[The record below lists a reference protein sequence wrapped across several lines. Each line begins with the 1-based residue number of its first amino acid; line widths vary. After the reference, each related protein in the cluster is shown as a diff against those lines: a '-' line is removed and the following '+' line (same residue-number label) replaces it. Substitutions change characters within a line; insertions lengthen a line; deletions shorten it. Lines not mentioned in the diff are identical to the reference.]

1 MEWNVFL
8 KKNKVWNLKESS
20 ITSES
25 VFNSRRK
32 IIKNLAIG
40 SLVVPSA
47 SLIPFTAFSS
57 FYPPI
62 TNNFYKVDRDLTKE
76 SLATTY
82 TNFYEFGSSKNIWRR
97 AAQLKT
103 DPWLLTIDG
112 LVNKPLTIDVNDL
125 LKKIGG
131 IEERVYRFRCV
142 EAWSMTVPWAGFP
155 VNKIISLVEP
165 KTDAKF
171 VKFETFFNPDIA
183 PGQKQ
188 KWYPWPYQE
197 GITVE
202 EAKND
207 LSFIATGIYGK
218 KLPNQNG
225 APLRLILPWK
235 YGFKSIK
242 SIVKIS
248 FVNKRPIGL
257 WEKLAPKEYGF
268 WANVNP
274 NIPHP
279 RWSQKSEQQLGVD
292 GRIPTVIYNGYGDH
306 VASMYNKLEKN
317 LQNNLF
323 R

>member
-1 MEWNVFL
+1 MFL

-25 VFNSRRK
+25 IFNKRRK

-218 KLPNQNG
+218 ELPNQNG

-292 GRIPTVIYNGYGDH
+292 GRIPTVIYNGYGDN
-306 VASMYNKLEKN
+306 VASMYNKLEKS

>member
-1 MEWNVFL
+1 MFIKRQKIWNI
-8 KKNKVWNLKESS
+8 KESS
-20 ITSES
+20 ITSEY
-25 VFNSRRK
+25 FFKSRRK
-32 IIKNLAIG
+32 ILKNLAVG
-40 SLVVPSA
+40 SLFVPST
-47 SLIPFTAFSS
+47 SLISFPAFSS
-57 FYPPI
+57 FYPPK
-62 TNNFYKVDRDLTKE
+62 TNNSYKVDREITKE

-97 AAQLKT
+97 ASQLKT

-112 LVNKPLTIDVNDL
+112 LVNKPITMDLNDL

-131 IEERVYRFRCV
+131 IEERIYRFRCV

-155 VNKIISLVEP
+155 LNKILALVEP

-171 VKFETFFNPDIA
+171 LKFETFFNPDIA

-188 KWYPWPYQE
+188 QWYPWPYQE
-197 GITVE
+197 GITIE
-202 EAKND
+202 EAQND
-207 LSFIATGIYGK
+207 LTFIATGIYGK
-218 KLPNQNG
+218 ELPNQNG
-225 APLRLILPWK
+225 APLRLVLPWK

-248 FVNKRPIGL
+248 FVNERPLGL

-274 NIPHP
+274 NVPHP
-279 RWSQKSEQQLGVD
+279 RWSQKSEQQLGMD
-292 GRIPTVIYNGYGDH
+292 GRIPTIIYNGYGDY
-306 VASMYNKLEKN
+306 VASMYKKLEKN
-317 LQNNLF
+317 LQDNLF

>member
-1 MEWNVFL
+1 M
-8 KKNKVWNLKESS
+8 
-20 ITSES
+20 
-25 VFNSRRK
+25 
-32 IIKNLAIG
+32 
-40 SLVVPSA
+40 
-47 SLIPFTAFSS
+47 
-57 FYPPI
+57 
-62 TNNFYKVDRDLTKE
+62 
-76 SLATTY
+76 
-82 TNFYEFGSSKNIWRR
+82 
-97 AAQLKT
+97 
-103 DPWLLTIDG
+103 
-112 LVNKPLTIDVNDL
+112 VNKPLTIDVNDL

-155 VNKIISLVEP
+155 FNKILSLVEP

-218 KLPNQNG
+218 ELPNQNG

-274 NIPHP
+274 NVPHP

-306 VASMYNKLEKN
+306 VASMYNKLEKS

>member
-1 MEWNVFL
+1 MFL

-47 SLIPFTAFSS
+47 SLIPFKAFSS

-62 TNNFYKVDRDLTKE
+62 TNNFYKVDRSLTKE

-155 VNKIISLVEP
+155 VNKILSLVEP

-279 RWSQKSEQQLGVD
+279 RWSQRSEQQLGVD

-306 VASMYNKLEKN
+306 VASMYNKLEKS

>member
-1 MEWNVFL
+1 MFL
-8 KKNKVWNLKESS
+8 KKNKIWNLKASS

-40 SLVVPSA
+40 SLAVPSA

-62 TNNFYKVDRDLTKE
+62 TNNSYKVDRVLTKE

-155 VNKIISLVEP
+155 VNKILSLVEP

-207 LSFIATGIYGK
+207 LSFISTGIYGK
-218 KLPNQNG
+218 ELPNQNG

-279 RWSQKSEQQLGVD
+279 RWSQRSEQQLGVD
-292 GRIPTVIYNGYGDH
+292 GRIPTVIYNGYGDY
-306 VASMYNKLEKN
+306 VASMYNKLEKS

>member
-1 MEWNVFL
+1 MFL
-8 KKNKVWNLKESS
+8 KKNKIWNLKESS

-25 VFNSRRK
+25 IFNSRRK
-32 IIKNLAIG
+32 IIKNLALG
-40 SLVVPSA
+40 SLVVPGA
-47 SLIPFTAFSS
+47 SLIPLTAYSS

-97 AAQLKT
+97 AAKLKT
-103 DPWLLTIDG
+103 DPWLLKIDG
-112 LVNKPLTIDVNDL
+112 LVNKPLTIDINDL

-155 VNKIISLVEP
+155 VNKILSIVEP
-165 KTDAKF
+165 KNDAKF
-171 VKFETFFNPDIA
+171 IKFETFFNPDIA

-197 GITVE
+197 SITIE

-218 KLPNQNG
+218 ELPNQNG
-225 APLRLILPWK
+225 APIRLVLPWK

-248 FVNKRPIGL
+248 FVNNRPTGL

-292 GRIPTVIYNGYGDH
+292 GRVPTVIYNGYGDY
-306 VASMYNKLEKN
+306 VASMYNKLEKS

>member
-1 MEWNVFL
+1 MFL

-25 VFNSRRK
+25 IFNSRRK
-32 IIKNLAIG
+32 TIKNLAIG
-40 SLVVPSA
+40 SLIVPSA

-155 VNKIISLVEP
+155 VNKILSLVEP

-171 VKFETFFNPDIA
+171 VKFETFFSPDIA

-248 FVNKRPIGL
+248 FVNKKTIGL

-279 RWSQKSEQQLGVD
+279 RWSQRSEQQLGVD
-292 GRIPTVIYNGYGDH
+292 GRIPTVIYNGYGEQ
-306 VASMYNKLEKN
+306 VASMYNKLEKS
-317 LQNNLF
+317 LQDNLF

>member
-1 MEWNVFL
+1 MFI

-155 VNKIISLVEP
+155 INKILSLVEP

-171 VKFETFFNPDIA
+171 VKFETFFNPDVA

-279 RWSQKSEQQLGVD
+279 RWSQRSEQQLGVD

-306 VASMYNKLEKN
+306 VAYMYKKLEKN

>member
-1 MEWNVFL
+1 MFL

-62 TNNFYKVDRDLTKE
+62 TNNFYKVDRGLTKE

-97 AAQLKT
+97 AAKLKT

-112 LVNKPLTIDVNDL
+112 LVNKPLTIVVNDL

-155 VNKIISLVEP
+155 VNKILSLVEP

-225 APLRLILPWK
+225 APLRLTLPWK

-248 FVNKRPIGL
+248 FVNKRPVGL

-274 NIPHP
+274 NVPHP
-279 RWSQKSEQQLGVD
+279 RWSQRSEQQLGVD
-292 GRIPTVIYNGYGDH
+292 GRIPTTIYNGYGDH

>member
-1 MEWNVFL
+1 MFL

-25 VFNSRRK
+25 IFNKRRK

-47 SLIPFTAFSS
+47 SLIPFAAFSS

-62 TNNFYKVDRDLTKE
+62 TNNFYKVDRGLTKE

-155 VNKIISLVEP
+155 LNKILSLVEP
-165 KTDAKF
+165 KNDAKF
-171 VKFETFFNPDIA
+171 
-183 PGQKQ
+183 
-188 KWYPWPYQE
+188 
-197 GITVE
+197 
-202 EAKND
+202 
-207 LSFIATGIYGK
+207 L
-218 KLPNQNG
+218 
-225 APLRLILPWK
+225 
-235 YGFKSIK
+235 
-242 SIVKIS
+242 
-248 FVNKRPIGL
+248 
-257 WEKLAPKEYGF
+257 
-268 WANVNP
+268 
-274 NIPHP
+274 
-279 RWSQKSEQQLGVD
+279 
-292 GRIPTVIYNGYGDH
+292 
-306 VASMYNKLEKN
+306 
-317 LQNNLF
+317 
-323 R
+323 

>member
-1 MEWNVFL
+1 MFIKRQKIWNI
-8 KKNKVWNLKESS
+8 KESS
-20 ITSES
+20 ITSE
-25 VFNSRRK
+25 FFFKSRRK
-32 IIKNLAIG
+32 ILKNLAVG
-40 SLVVPSA
+40 SLVVPGT
-47 SLIPFTAFSS
+47 SLISFPAFSS
-57 FYPPI
+57 FYPPT
-62 TNNFYKVDRDLTKE
+62 TNNSYKVDREITKE

-97 AAQLKT
+97 ASQLKT

-112 LVNKPLTIDVNDL
+112 LVNKPITIDFNDL

-131 IEERVYRFRCV
+131 IEERIYRFRCV

-155 VNKIISLVEP
+155 LNKILALVEP

-171 VKFETFFNPDIA
+171 LKFETFFNPDIA

-188 KWYPWPYQE
+188 QWYPWPYQE
-197 GITVE
+197 GITIE
-202 EAKND
+202 EAQND
-207 LSFIATGIYGK
+207 LTFIATGIYGK
-218 KLPNQNG
+218 ELPNQNG
-225 APLRLILPWK
+225 APLRLVLPWK

-248 FVNKRPIGL
+248 FVNERPLGL

-274 NIPHP
+274 NVPHP
-279 RWSQKSEQQLGVD
+279 RWSQKSEQQLGMD
-292 GRIPTVIYNGYGDH
+292 GRIPTIIYNGYGNY
-306 VASMYNKLEKN
+306 VASMYKKLEKS
-317 LQNNLF
+317 LEDNLF

>member
-1 MEWNVFL
+1 MFI
-8 KKNKVWNLKESS
+8 KKQKIWNLKESS
-20 ITSES
+20 ITNES
-25 VFNSRRK
+25 IFKSRRE
-32 IIKNLAIG
+32 ILKNLAIG
-40 SLVVPSA
+40 SLVIPGT
-47 SLIPFTAFSS
+47 SLISYPAFSS
-57 FYPPI
+57 LYPPI
-62 TNNFYKVDRDLTKE
+62 TNTFYKVDRDLTKE

-97 AAQLKT
+97 AAQLT
-103 DPWLLTIDG
+103 TNPWLLTIDG
-112 LVNKPLTIDVNDL
+112 LVNKPLTIDFNDL

-155 VNKIISLVEP
+155 LNKILSLVEP
-165 KTDAKF
+165 KSDAKF
-171 VKFETFFNPDIA
+171 LKFETFYNPDIA

-188 KWYPWPYQE
+188 QWYPWPYQE
-197 GITVE
+197 GLTIE

-218 KLPNQNG
+218 ELPNQNG

-242 SIVKIS
+242 SIVKITL
-248 FVNKRPIGL
+248 VNNRPLGM

-274 NIPHP
+274 DVSHP

-292 GRIPTVIYNGYGDH
+292 GRVPTIIYNGYGEQ
-306 VASMYNKLEKN
+306 VASMYNKLEKS
-317 LQNNLF
+317 LQDNLF

>member
-1 MEWNVFL
+1 MFL

-155 VNKIISLVEP
+155 VNKILSLVEP

-218 KLPNQNG
+218 ELPNQNG

-292 GRIPTVIYNGYGDH
+292 GRTPTVIYNGYGDQ
-306 VASMYNKLEKN
+306 VASIYNELEKSLQNKL
-317 LQNNLF
+317 F

>member
-1 MEWNVFL
+1 MFL

-62 TNNFYKVDRDLTKE
+62 TNNFYKVDRSLTKE

-155 VNKIISLVEP
+155 VNKILSLVEP

-306 VASMYNKLEKN
+306 VASMYNKLEKS

>member
-1 MEWNVFL
+1 MFL

-40 SLVVPSA
+40 SLIVPSA

-155 VNKIISLVEP
+155 LNKIISLVEP
-165 KTDAKF
+165 KTEAKF

-218 KLPNQNG
+218 ELPNQNG

>member
-1 MEWNVFL
+1 MFIKRQKIWNI
-8 KKNKVWNLKESS
+8 KESS
-20 ITSES
+20 ITSEY
-25 VFNSRRK
+25 FFKSRRK
-32 IIKNLAIG
+32 ILKNLAVG
-40 SLVVPSA
+40 SLFVPST
-47 SLIPFTAFSS
+47 SLICFPAFSS
-57 FYPPI
+57 FYPPK
-62 TNNFYKVDRDLTKE
+62 TNNSYKVDREITKE

-97 AAQLKT
+97 ASQLKT

-112 LVNKPLTIDVNDL
+112 LVNKPITIDLNDL

-131 IEERVYRFRCV
+131 IEERIYRFRCV

-155 VNKIISLVEP
+155 LNKILALVGP

-171 VKFETFFNPDIA
+171 LKFETFFNPDIA

-188 KWYPWPYQE
+188 QWYPWPYQE
-197 GITVE
+197 GITIE
-202 EAKND
+202 EAQND
-207 LSFIATGIYGK
+207 LTFIATGIYGK
-218 KLPNQNG
+218 ELPNQNG
-225 APLRLILPWK
+225 APLRLVLPWK

-248 FVNKRPIGL
+248 FVNERPLGL

-274 NIPHP
+274 NVPHP
-279 RWSQKSEQQLGVD
+279 RWSQKSEQQLGMD
-292 GRIPTVIYNGYGDH
+292 GRIPTIIYNGYGDY
-306 VASMYNKLEKN
+306 VASMYKKLEKN
-317 LQNNLF
+317 LQDNLF

>member
-1 MEWNVFL
+1 MFI
-8 KKNKVWNLKESS
+8 KKQKIWNLKESS
-20 ITSES
+20 ITNES
-25 VFNSRRK
+25 IFKSRRE
-32 IIKNLAIG
+32 ILKNLVIG
-40 SLVVPSA
+40 SLA
-47 SLIPFTAFSS
+47 IPGTSFISYPAFSS
-57 FYPPI
+57 LYPPI
-62 TNNFYKVDRDLTKE
+62 TNTFYKVDRDLTKE

-97 AAQLKT
+97 AAQLT
-103 DPWLLTIDG
+103 TNPWLLTIDG
-112 LVNKPLTIDVNDL
+112 LVNKPLTIDFNDL

-155 VNKIISLVEP
+155 LNKILSLVEP
-165 KTDAKF
+165 KSDAKF
-171 VKFETFFNPDIA
+171 LKFETFYNPDIA

-188 KWYPWPYQE
+188 QWYPWPYQE
-197 GITVE
+197 GLTIE

-218 KLPNQNG
+218 ELPNQNG

-242 SIVKIS
+242 SIVKITL
-248 FVNKRPIGL
+248 VNNRPLGM

-274 NIPHP
+274 DVSHP

-292 GRIPTVIYNGYGDH
+292 GRVPTIIYNGYGEQ
-306 VASMYNKLEKN
+306 VASMYNKLEKS
-317 LQNNLF
+317 LQDNLF

>member
-1 MEWNVFL
+1 MFL
-8 KKNKVWNLKESS
+8 KKNKVWKLKESS

-97 AAQLKT
+97 AAELKT

-112 LVNKPLTIDVNDL
+112 LVNKPLTIDVKDL

-155 VNKIISLVEP
+155 INKILSLVEP

-279 RWSQKSEQQLGVD
+279 RWSQRSEQQLGVD

-306 VASMYNKLEKN
+306 VAYMYKKLEKN

>member
-1 MEWNVFL
+1 MFL
-8 KKNKVWNLKESS
+8 KKNKIWNLKQSS

-32 IIKNLAIG
+32 ILKNLAIG
-40 SLVVPSA
+40 SLVVPGA

-97 AAQLKT
+97 AAELKT

-155 VNKIISLVEP
+155 VNKILSLVEP

-242 SIVKIS
+242 SVVKIS
-248 FVNKRPIGL
+248 FVNKRPMGL

-274 NIPHP
+274 NVPHP
-279 RWSQKSEQQLGVD
+279 RWSQRTEQQLGVD
-292 GRIPTVIYNGYGDH
+292 GRIPTIIYNGYGDY
-306 VASMYNKLEKN
+306 VASMYNKLEKS

>member
-1 MEWNVFL
+1 MFL

-57 FYPPI
+57 FYPPK
-62 TNNFYKVDRDLTKE
+62 NNNLYKVDRDLTKE

-155 VNKIISLVEP
+155 VNKILSLVEP

-279 RWSQKSEQQLGVD
+279 RWSQRSEQQLGVD

-306 VASMYNKLEKN
+306 VASMYNKLEKS

>member
-1 MEWNVFL
+1 MYFR
-8 KKNKVWNLKESS
+8 KNKIWNLKESS
-20 ITSES
+20 ITSEKI
-25 VFNSRRK
+25 FKARRESLKK
-32 IIKNLAIG
+32 IAIG
-40 SLVVPSA
+40 SLILPSTLL
-47 SLIPFTAFSS
+47 SSFPAFSS
-57 FYPPI
+57 LYPPI
-62 TNNFYKVDRDLTKE
+62 SNNSYKIDRDLTKE
-76 SLATTY
+76 NLATTY

-97 AAQLKT
+97 AAQLT
-103 DPWLLTIDG
+103 TNPWLLTIDG
-112 LVNKPLTIDVNDL
+112 LVNKPLTIDVHDL

-155 VNKIISLVEP
+155 LNKILSLIEP
-165 KTDAKF
+165 KKDAKF
-171 VKFETFFNPDIA
+171 LKFETFFNPDIA

-188 KWYPWPYQE
+188 QWYPWPYQE
-197 GITVE
+197 GITIE

-218 KLPNQNG
+218 ELPNQNG

-248 FVNKRPIGL
+248 LTNDRPIGM

-274 NIPHP
+274 DIPHP
-279 RWSQKSEQQLGVD
+279 RWSQKTEQQLGVD
-292 GRIPTVIYNGYGDH
+292 GRVPTVIYNGYGEQ

-317 LQNNLF
+317 LQDNLF

>member
-1 MEWNVFL
+1 MFI
-8 KKNKVWNLKESS
+8 KKKMIWNLKESS

-32 IIKNLAIG
+32 LIKNLAIG

-47 SLIPFTAFSS
+47 SLIPLPAFSS
-57 FYPPI
+57 LYPPI
-62 TNNFYKVDRDLTKE
+62 TNNFYKVDRVLTKE

-97 AAQLKT
+97 AAELKT

-155 VNKIISLVEP
+155 VNKILSLVEP

-218 KLPNQNG
+218 ELPNQNG
-225 APLRLILPWK
+225 APFRLILPWK

-306 VASMYNKLEKN
+306 VASMYNKLEKS

>member
-1 MEWNVFL
+1 MFL

-155 VNKIISLVEP
+155 VNKILSLVEP

-197 GITVE
+197 GITIE

-218 KLPNQNG
+218 ELPNQNG

-248 FVNKRPIGL
+248 LTNDRPIGM

-274 NIPHP
+274 DIPHP
-279 RWSQKSEQQLGVD
+279 RWSQKTEQQLGVD
-292 GRIPTVIYNGYGDH
+292 GRIPTVIYNGYGEQ
-306 VASMYNKLEKN
+306 VASMYNKLEKS
-317 LQNNLF
+317 LQDNLF